1 MLEQA
6 RIDAAEKELKAK
18 RKEVNLWKK
27 KNERD
32 LEKDV
37 RRLHTAPPPHVSWAV
52 VGGHS
57 EHAGMSRDR

>member
-37 RRLHTAPPPHVSWAV
+37 RLHAVPPPHVS
-52 VGGHS
+52 VGSCGRTQRARRH
-57 EHAGMSRDR
+57 EP